1 MGDERITLI
10 LRHFARFAAWT
21 SGNVPRARL
30 DNSASRWH
38 HGLNPARTAAEIG

>member
-21 SGNVPRARL
+21 SCNVPRARL